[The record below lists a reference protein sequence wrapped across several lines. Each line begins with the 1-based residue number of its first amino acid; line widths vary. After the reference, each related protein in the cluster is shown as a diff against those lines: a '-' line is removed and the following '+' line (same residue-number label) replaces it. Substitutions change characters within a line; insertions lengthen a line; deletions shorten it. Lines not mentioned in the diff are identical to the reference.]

1 MYMSKY
7 NVIDLS
13 EIYWKSATGEVRVSE
28 MDTDR
33 LIRTYAW
40 IVSRQARLTEVKE
53 EIHPLFQETLLEQN
67 GRNLQEWREIFLAAI
82 NARAAKEVSDRII
95 ILETELRKYEP
106 EDEAKKIRQ
115 EITRLKSMR

>member
-1 MYMSKY
+1 MSKY

-13 EIYWKSATGEVRVSE
+13 EIHWKSATGEVRVSE

-53 EIHPLFQETLLEQN
+53 EIHPLFQEALMKQN
-67 GRNLQEWREIFLAAI
+67 GRSLQEWREIFLAAI
-82 NARAAKEVSDRII
+82 NSRAAKEVSARIAG
-95 ILETELRKYEP
+95 LETELRKYEP
-106 EDEAKKIRQ
+106 ADEAARIRE
-115 EITRLKSMR
+115 EIARLKSM